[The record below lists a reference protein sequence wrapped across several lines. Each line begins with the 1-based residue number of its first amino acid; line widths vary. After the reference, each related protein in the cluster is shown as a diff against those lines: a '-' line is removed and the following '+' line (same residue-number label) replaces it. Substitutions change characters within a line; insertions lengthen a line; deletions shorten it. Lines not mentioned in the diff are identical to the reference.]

1 MSHVHHYKTNLRD
14 IEFNLFEAYRTQEY
28 LGDDPFEQMDEET
41 VRDVLREID
50 RLAREDFAASF
61 VEADRTPLELN
72 HGEIELPYGVEKSLD
87 AVYDGGWDR
96 LGYPT
101 EIGGFGAPPSL
112 TLAIEELLIGAN
124 PAAYFYVSGGM
135 MAGVLAVEGTQ
146 EQVERFVIPAI
157 ERRWGGTMVLTEPD
171 AGSDVGAGTT
181 RAIQVEGD
189 MYHIEG
195 VKRFITSGEA
205 DYHENILHLV
215 LARPEGAGP
224 GTKGLS
230 MFIVPKYIPNED
242 GSPGERNGVV
252 CTGIEKKMGIKGSA
266 TCELTFG
273 THEPAIGWLV
283 GGVHDGI
290 RQMFRVI
297 EHARMLIGVKSAATL
312 STGYLNALEYAK
324 ERKQGAHIT
333 QATDKTAPR
342 VEIIEHPNVR
352 RMLMEQKAH
361 AEGLRALAYYAGWLQ
376 DQERRFPDD
385 DSFARRNDLLLPLI
399 KGYSSE
405 KSYYLLSQ
413 ALQVFGGAGFTMD
426 YPLEQYIRDAK
437 IDTLYEGTT
446 GIQALDLLFRKIVRD
461 QGETLSS
468 LAAEI
473 IETVKGGTADDPFEA
488 ERELLGVAL
497 EDIQSQLNVM
507 IGALMGS
514 QANPE
519 EIYKPTLHANSL
531 LEGLA
536 EVVIG
541 WLMIRHAEVA
551 HLSLA
556 GGEDA
561 YYEGKIASARYFA
574 RTVLPKLKLRREL
587 AELEDGGLMAMPI
600 EQF

>member
-1 MSHVHHYKTNLRD
+1 MNHPHHYKTNLRD

-28 LGDDPFEQMDEET
+28 LGDAPFEQMDEET
-41 VRDVLREID
+41 VRDVLREMD

-72 HGEIELPYGVEKSLD
+72 HGEIELPYGVQKSLD
-87 AVYDGGWDR
+87 AVYEGGWDR
-96 LGYPT
+96 LGYS
-101 EIGGFGAPPSL
+101 EELGGFGAPPSL
-112 TLAIEELLIGAN
+112 AWAVEELLVGAN
-124 PAAYFYVSGGM
+124 PAAYFYVSGSM
-135 MAGVLAVEGTQ
+135 MASVLAEEGTP
-146 EQVERFVIPAI
+146 EQVERFVKPAI

-171 AGSDVGAGTT
+171 AGSDVGAGVTK
-181 RAIQVEGD
+181 AVHVEGE

-195 VKRFITSGEA
+195 VKRFITSGES
-205 DYHENILHLV
+205 DYHENIIHLV

-230 MFIVPKYIPNED
+230 MFVVPKFIPNED
-242 GSPGERNGVV
+242 GSPGERNGVL

-273 THEPAIGWLV
+273 INQPAVGWLV

-297 EHARMLIGVKSAATL
+297 EHARMLIGLKSAATL

-324 ERKQGAHIT
+324 VRKQGAHIT
-333 QATDKTAPR
+333 QMTDKTAPR
-342 VEIIEHPNVR
+342 VEIINHPDVR

-361 AEGLRALAYYAGWLQ
+361 AEGLRALVYYAGWLQ
-376 DQERRFPDD
+376 DQVRRFPDD
-385 DSFARRNDLLLPLI
+385 DSYARRNDLLLQLI

-405 KSYYLLSQ
+405 KSYALLAQS
-413 ALQVFGGAGFTMD
+413 LQVFGGSGFTMD
-426 YPLEQYIRDAK
+426 FPIEQYIRDAK

-461 QGETLSS
+461 QGVTLSS
-468 LAAEI
+468 LVAEI
-473 IETVKGGTADDPFEA
+473 VETVKGGGAEDAFET
-488 ERELLGVAL
+488 ERELLGAAL
-497 EDIQSQLNVM
+497 EDVQGQINAM
-507 IGALMGS
+507 IGALMAS
-514 QANPE
+514 QASPE

-541 WLMIRHAEVA
+541 WLLLRHAEIA

-561 YYEGKIASARYFA
+561 FYEGKIASARHFA
-574 RTVLPKLKLRREL
+574 GTVLPKSKLRREMV
-587 AELEDGGLMAMPI
+587 ETEDGGLMAMPV
-600 EQF
+600 EHF

>member
-1 MSHVHHYKTNLRD
+1 MSHTHHYKTNLRD

-28 LGDDPFEQMDEET
+28 LGDAPFDQMDEET

-61 VEADRTPLELN
+61 VEADRTPLELS

-87 AVYDGGWDR
+87 AVYEGGWDR
-96 LGYPT
+96 LGYPL

-112 TLAIEELLIGAN
+112 TLAVEELLIGAN

-135 MAGVLAVEGTQ
+135 MAGVLAEEGTP

-181 RAIQVEGD
+181 KAIHVEGE

-230 MFIVPKYIPNED
+230 MFVVPKYIPNED
-242 GSPGERNGVV
+242 GSPGERNGVL
-252 CTGIEKKMGIKGSA
+252 CTAIEKKMGIKGSA

-273 THEPAIGWLV
+273 THEPAVGWLV

-312 STGYLNALEYAK
+312 STGYLNALEYAR

-473 IETVKGGTADDPFEA
+473 VETVKGGAADDPFEA

-497 EDIQSQLNVM
+497 EDVQSQLNVM
-507 IGALMGS
+507 IGALMAS
-514 QANPE
+514 QGDPE

-531 LEGLA
+531 LESLA
-536 EVVIG
+536 EVVIA

-551 HLSLA
+551 QLSLA
-556 GGEDA
+556 AGEDA
-561 YYEGKIASARYFA
+561 FYRGKIASARHFA

-587 AELEDGGLMAMPI
+587 AELEDGGLMEMPVD
-600 EQF
+600 QF

>member
-28 LGDDPFEQMDEET
+28 LGDAPFDQMDEET

-87 AVYDGGWDR
+87 AVYEGGWDR

-112 TLAIEELLIGAN
+112 TLAVEELLIGAN

-135 MAGVLAVEGTQ
+135 MAGVLAEEGTP
-146 EQVERFVIPAI
+146 EQIERFVMPAI

-181 RAIQVEGD
+181 KAIQVEGD

-230 MFIVPKYIPNED
+230 MFVVPKYIPKED
-242 GSPGERNGVV
+242 GSPGERNGVL
-252 CTGIEKKMGIKGSA
+252 CTSIEKKMGIKGSA

-273 THEPAIGWLV
+273 THEPAVGWLV

-290 RQMFRVI
+290 RQMYRVI

-312 STGYLNALEYAK
+312 STGYLNALDYAR

-385 DSFARRNDLLLPLI
+385 DSFSRRNDLLLPLI

-461 QGETLSS
+461 HGETLTS

-473 IETVKGGTADDPFEA
+473 VETVKGGAADDPFEA
-488 ERELLGVAL
+488 ERDLLGVAL
-497 EDIQSQLNVM
+497 EDVQSQLNVM
-507 IGALMGS
+507 IGALMAA

-531 LEGLA
+531 LESLA

-556 GGEDA
+556 GGEDP

-587 AELEDGGLMAMPI
+587 AELEDGGLMAMPV